1 MTSFCEDELFPQL
14 PCQFGG
20 YHQFLKMLQF
30 AVDIYGD
37 ERGAVA
43 ADLQTEAM
51 VTCYVGKPQTTRT
64 E

>member
-14 PCQFGG
+14 PRQFGG
-20 YHQFLKMLQF
+20 YYQFPKMLKF
-30 AVDIYGD
+30 AVDIYGG
-37 ERGAVA
+37 ERGAA